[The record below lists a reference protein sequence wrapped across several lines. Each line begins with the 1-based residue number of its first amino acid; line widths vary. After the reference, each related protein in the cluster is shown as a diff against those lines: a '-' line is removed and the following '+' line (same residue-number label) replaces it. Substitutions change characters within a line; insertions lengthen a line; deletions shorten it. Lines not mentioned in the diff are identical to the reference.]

1 MSDRLM
7 PLKENERY
15 VSIDILRG
23 FAILGIFLVNMPAFY
38 SPFLY
43 LNPETYWDKG
53 IDSALNAF
61 VDVLAQ
67 ASFYPLFAFLFGYGA
82 IMIAERSQL
91 KGLSFPLLF
100 TRRLLILLVF
110 GCIHAFSI
118 WHGDILI
125 TYAITGFLLMLF
137 YKLKGKTLLI
147 TGLLLYIIP
156 FGLLSA
162 LSFLIMLIPD
172 MNIEEVL
179 YNRDAMLVSLQ
190 VYSEGNFAEIT
201 SQRIEDWMYANGP
214 SSGWVIILNILPL
227 MMCGAAFAKQGWLVN
242 VNKHKKLLRNLMIV
256 GLIGGLSLKLLPYIQ
271 GANYANGMVQDQFG
285 GPLLAL
291 FYITFIV
298 LITQN
303 EKVMNVL
310 KPLANVG
317 RMSISNYLLQSIVF
331 TIIFY
336 GYGFGLYGSISYLT
350 GFIMLIVF
358 YSLQVVLSKWWISRF
373 QYGPVE
379 YVWRWGT
386 YGQKPTFKRNRGVEQ

>member
-1 MSDRLM
+1 MSSHLM
-7 PLKENERY
+7 PLKESERY

-43 LNPETYWDKG
+43 LNPDTYWKEG
-53 IDSALNAF
+53 IDSALDAF
-61 VDVLAQ
+61 VDVFAQ

-82 IMIAERSQL
+82 IMIAERSKL

-110 GCIHAFSI
+110 GCIHAFLI

-125 TYAITGFLLMLF
+125 TYAITGFMFLLF

-156 FGLLSA
+156 FGLLSL
-162 LSFLIMLIPD
+162 LSFFMMMIPD
-172 MNIEEVL
+172 MDMNKLL
-179 YNRDAMLVSLQ
+179 YNNEAVLASLQ
-190 VYSEGNFAEIT
+190 IYSEGSFSDIT
-201 SQRIEDWMYANGP
+201 SQRIEDWMSVNGP
-214 SSGWVIILNILPL
+214 ANAWLLVINILPL

-242 VNKHKKLLRNLMIV
+242 VNQHKKLLRSLMIV
-256 GLIGGLSLKLLPYIQ
+256 GLIGGLFLKLLPYLQ
-271 GANYANGMVQDQFG
+271 GSNYANMIVQDFFG

-291 FYITFIV
+291 FYITLIV
-298 LITQN
+298 LIVQN
-303 EKVMNVL
+303 SAVLKVM

-331 TIIFY
+331 TLVFY

-350 GFIMLIVF
+350 GFVMVLVF

-386 YGQKPTFKRNRGVEQ
+386 YGQKPTFKRKREMEQ